1 MDGDVFSERE
11 CERINCGV
19 DTVEDQ
25 ATRSYYVGWHI
36 PLRPVHL
43 REGLQ
48 LIHTL
53 LDALHGSHCFGII
66 SSGKGRE
73 SCDTGYS
80 SCGTNCLMHAS
91 TNGWRTCRP
100 QVAPA
105 YPIVSLQGRVRVLH
119 SLHLIEEKSL
129 KFVALFLQ
137 FELVYRRLRKHLV
150 LVDVLMLVHEVIN
163 VIGLKEIFLVEL
175 GSTTGFHQRI
185 LRSRSTLVV
194 HNWATLYVVSPDG
207 CTFPSRSVLG
217 GHQPF
222 LALQDDQVTFELLLV
237 LGGIYVIRVPP
248 AAHYLGFHFLS
259 SLALALQDTRCI
271 QPFDD
276 LGWILE
282 DSIRGRLEA
291 SVA

>member
-19 DTVEDQ
+19 DTIEDQ

-53 LDALHGSHCFGII
+53 LDALNGSHCFCII
-66 SSGKGRE
+66 GSSKGRE
-73 SCDTGYS
+73 SCDTGDS

-91 TNGWRTCRP
+91 TDRWRTCRP

-105 YPIVSLQGRVRVLH
+105 NPVVRLQGRVWILH
-119 SLHLIEEKSL
+119 SLHFVEEESL
-129 KFVALFLQ
+129 EFVALFLQ
-137 FELVYRRLRKHLV
+137 FELIYRRLRKHFV

-175 GSTTGFHQRI
+175 GSATSFHQRI
-185 LRSRSTLVV
+185 LPSCSTLVV
-194 HNWATLYVVSPDG
+194 HNWAPLYVVSPD
-207 CTFPSRSVLG
+207 CRTFPSRSVLG

-222 LALQDDQVTFELLLV
+222 LALQDHQVTFKLLLV

-248 AAHYLGFHFLS
+248 TAHYLGLHFLS

-271 QPFDD
+271 KPFND
-276 LGWILE
+276 LRWILE
-282 DSIRGRLEA
+282 DSIGGRFEA